1 MFFWRKKANT
11 VPLLLWLLWIL
22 LQHVKEYRYFNVT
35 SSEGYPCM
43 LFLWLFIFFF
53 GRQKNITLIIF
64 FVCRIEGYHFV
75 CYVVAWHQTRVSTR
89 LFAQIIVR
97 KYSFPASLQI
107 TKFAN
112 ILPCLA
118 QITGYFF
125 HWTSPNKLK
134 YGKPRLGEPTLA

>member
-1 MFFWRKKANT
+1 MH
-11 VPLLLWLLWIL
+11 VVSMVIL
-22 LQHVKEYRYFNVT
+22 
-35 SSEGYPCM
+35 
-43 LFLWLFIFFF
+43 IFF
-53 GRQKNITLIIF
+53 GRQKNITLIVI
-64 FVCRIEGYHFV
+64 FVCKIEGCHLV
-75 CYVVAWHQTRVSTR
+75 CYVVAWHLTRVSTR

-134 YGKPRLGEPTLA
+134 YGKPRLGEPTLAKIVLESRT